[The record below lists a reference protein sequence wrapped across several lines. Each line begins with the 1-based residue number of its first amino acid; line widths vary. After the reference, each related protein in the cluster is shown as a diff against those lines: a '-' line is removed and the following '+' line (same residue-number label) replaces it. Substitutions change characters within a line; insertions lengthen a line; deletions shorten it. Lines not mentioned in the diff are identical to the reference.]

1 MCLELL
7 RKEKKTKET
16 NGYIG
21 MGLWE
26 VKKKGEVL
34 RKHNV

>member
-1 MCLELL
+1 VL
-7 RKEKKTKET
+7 RIVTEGKKTKET

-26 VKKKGEVL
+26 VKKRGEVL